1 MHAARTRVRGR
12 GVTKTD
18 RLMRQIAAQLV
29 RLARAEIAS
38 IERAA
43 EPRGKGSG
51 HFRTVAEIRA
61 AVARHEEEIT
71 ELKRDVIDL
80 TDMVADTDDGSRK
93 RDGRHKRRGHI

>member
-1 MHAARTRVRGR
+1 
-12 GVTKTD
+12 
-18 RLMRQIAAQLV
+18 MRQIASQLV

-43 EPRGKGSG
+43 PKGKGQG
-51 HFRTVAEIRA
+51 HFRTVAEIRT
-61 AVARHEEEIT
+61 AVARHEAEIT

-93 RDGRHKRRGHI
+93 RDGRHKRRGHT